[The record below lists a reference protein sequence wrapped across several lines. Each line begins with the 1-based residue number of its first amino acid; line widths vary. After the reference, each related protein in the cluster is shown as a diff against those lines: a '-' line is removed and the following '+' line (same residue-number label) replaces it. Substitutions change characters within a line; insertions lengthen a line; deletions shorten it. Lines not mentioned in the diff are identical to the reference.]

1 MAQHKNQDENKTP
14 ARPRRTAR
22 PFRTHAVRLTLAF
35 GILAAASAGARS
47 QPSTATPSGANS
59 SGGARVE
66 YRLNAGDVLEI
77 SIYGFAELRQRAMIE
92 LNDEVSLPPA
102 GRVRIAGMTI
112 AEAQAAIRR
121 LVTAR
126 PLRQRFPDGRD
137 SLIVI
142 AAEDVNVAIA
152 EYRPVYVMG
161 DVAKPGELAFRPG
174 LTARQAIALAGGFDI
189 MRYRLVNPFTESA
202 DLKGRQESLWTEMA
216 KARIEVARIRAELD
230 GNQNLDRS
238 ALNDIPLDAPF
249 LAEIFDTESKILER
263 RLASF
268 TKEQQYLKGLVRMGE
283 QRTRTLA
290 ASIDNEEQG
299 LQEDKK
305 GYSELLK
312 VDVRNSLPV
321 LRMMDIKRNQ
331 VASSSRVYQARAQFE
346 QAELTQAEAA
356 QSLQRLESDRRT
368 ALLKD
373 LQAASVRSNDLQV
386 QLSANG
392 EKLMYTSLL
401 KSRLVRGPGAK
412 PTIRVFRSGRS
423 AREKIDAVEDT
434 PLLPGDTIEI
444 ALKDEYSGEPG
455 HDPKV
460 ARNAKGLDPVSVL
473 ER

>member
-1 MAQHKNQDENKTP
+1 MPHNRNKTP
-14 ARPRRTAR
+14 ACPRRAAAR
-22 PFRTHAVRLTLAF
+22 PFRTHAARLMVAF
-35 GILAAASAGARS
+35 GIMAAASAGARA
-47 QPSTATPSGANS
+47 QPSAATPYSSNG

-126 PLRQRFPDGRD
+126 PLRQRFADGRD

-152 EYRPVYVMG
+152 EYRPVYVVG

-174 LTARQAIALAGGFDI
+174 LTVRQAIALAGGFDI

-202 DLKGRQESLWTEMA
+202 DLKGRQDSLWTEMA

-230 GNQNLDRS
+230 DNQNLDRG
-238 ALNDIPLDAPF
+238 ALNDIPLAATF

-268 TKEQQYLKGLVRMGE
+268 SKEQQYLKNLVRMGE

-299 LQEDKK
+299 LQEDRK

-346 QAELTQAEAA
+346 QAELGHAEAA
-356 QSLQRLESDRRT
+356 RTLERLESERRT

-373 LQAASVRSNDLQV
+373 LQAANVKSNDLQV
-386 QLSANG
+386 QLGANG
-392 EKLMYTSLL
+392 EKLMHTSLL

-412 PTIRVFRSGRS
+412 PIIQVFRSGRS
-423 AREKIDAVEDT
+423 TREKINAVEDT

-444 ALKDEYSGEPG
+444 ALKDEYSGEAG
-455 HDPKV
+455 QDPKV
-460 ARNAKGLDPVSVL
+460 ARSAKGLDPVPVL

>member
-1 MAQHKNQDENKTP
+1 MGQVGNKTP
-14 ARPRRTAR
+14 TLCRRAVAQQ
-22 PFRTHAVRLTLAF
+22 FRTHALRLAF
-35 GILAAASAGARS
+35 ALAIVAVASANALAQSR
-47 QPSTATPSGANS
+47 PATPSS
-59 SGGARVE
+59 SDDSGGARVE

-112 AEAQAAIRR
+112 AEAQSAIRK

-126 PLRQRFPDGRD
+126 PLRQRFADGRD

-174 LTARQAIALAGGFDI
+174 LTVRQAIALAGGFDI

-202 DLKGRQESLWTEMA
+202 DLKGRQDSLWTEMA
-216 KARIEVARIRAELD
+216 KVRVEIARIRAELD
-230 GNQNLDRS
+230 DNQNLDRS
-238 ALNDIPLDAPF
+238 ALSDIPLGAPF
-249 LAEIFDTESKILER
+249 LAEIFDTESKILGR

-268 TKEQQYLKGLVRMGE
+268 SKEQQYLKSLIHMGE

-331 VASSSRVYQARAQFE
+331 VTSSSRVYQARAQLE
-346 QAELTQAEAA
+346 QAELSQAEAA
-356 QSLQRLESDRRT
+356 RTLERVVSERRS

-373 LQAASVRSNDLQV
+373 LQAANVKANDLQV

-392 EKLMYTSLL
+392 EKLMHTSLL

-412 PTIRVFRSGRS
+412 PIIQVFRPGRS

-444 ALKDEYSGEPG
+444 ALKDEHSVEAGQ
-455 HDPKV
+455 DPKV
-460 ARNAKGLDPVSVL
+460 ARTAKGPDPVPVL

>member
-1 MAQHKNQDENKTP
+1 
-14 ARPRRTAR
+14 
-22 PFRTHAVRLTLAF
+22 VRLMFAV
-35 GILAAASAGARS
+35 AAIVVASAGALS
-47 QPSTATPSGANS
+47 QPSPATPPS
-59 SGGARVE
+59 SNGSSGARVE

-92 LNDEVSLPPA
+92 LNEEVSLPPA

-142 AAEDVNVAIA
+142 TAEDVNVAIA
-152 EYRPVYVMG
+152 EYRPVYVTG

-174 LTARQAIALAGGFDI
+174 LTVRQAIALAGGFDI
-189 MRYRLVNPFTESA
+189 MRYRMINPFTESA

-216 KARIEVARIRAELD
+216 KVRVEIARLRAELD
-230 GNQNLDRS
+230 DTPTLDRS
-238 ALNDIPLDAPF
+238 ALSDIPLGVPF
-249 LAEIFDTESKILER
+249 LAEIFETESKILER

-268 TKEQQYLKGLVRMGE
+268 SKEQEYLKNLVQMGE

-305 GYSELLK
+305 GYAELLK
-312 VDVRNSLPV
+312 VDVRSSLPV

-331 VASSSRVYQARAQFE
+331 VANSSRVYQARAQFE
-346 QAELTQAEAA
+346 QAELTRAEAA
-356 QSLQRLESDRRT
+356 QTLERLVGERRS

-373 LQAASVRSNDLQV
+373 LQTANVKSNDLQV

-392 EKLMYTSLL
+392 EKLMHTSLL

-412 PTIRVFRSGRS
+412 PIIQVFRAGRS
-423 AREKIDAVEDT
+423 TREKIDVAEDT
-434 PLLPGDTIEI
+434 ALLPGDTIEI
-444 ALKDEYSGEPG
+444 ALKDEYSGEAG
-455 HDPKV
+455 QDPKV
-460 ARNAKGLDPVSVL
+460 ARNGKGLDSVPVV

>member
-1 MAQHKNQDENKTP
+1 
-14 ARPRRTAR
+14 
-22 PFRTHAVRLTLAF
+22 
-35 GILAAASAGARS
+35 
-47 QPSTATPSGANS
+47 
-59 SGGARVE
+59 
-66 YRLNAGDVLEI
+66 
-77 SIYGFAELRQRAMIE
+77 
-92 LNDEVSLPPA
+92 
-102 GRVRIAGMTI
+102 
-112 AEAQAAIRR
+112 
-121 LVTAR
+121 
-126 PLRQRFPDGRD
+126 
-137 SLIVI
+137 
-142 AAEDVNVAIA
+142 
-152 EYRPVYVMG
+152 MG

-202 DLKGRQESLWTEMA
+202 DLKGRQDSLWTEMA

-230 GNQNLDRS
+230 DNPNLDRG
-238 ALNDIPLDAPF
+238 ALNDIPLGAPF
-249 LAEIFDTESKILER
+249 LTEIFDTESKILQR

-268 TKEQQYLKGLVRMGE
+268 SEEQQYLKNLVRMGE

-299 LQEDKK
+299 LQEDRK

-312 VDVRNSLPV
+312 VDVRNALPV

-356 QSLQRLESDRRT
+356 RTLERLISERRT

-373 LQAASVRSNDLQV
+373 LQAANVKSNDLQV
-386 QLSANG
+386 QLGANG
-392 EKLMYTSLL
+392 EKLMHTSLL

-412 PTIRVFRSGRS
+412 PIIQVFRSGRIT
-423 AREKIDAVEDT
+423 REKINAVEDT

-444 ALKDEYSGEPG
+444 ALKDEYSGEAG
-455 HDPKV
+455 QVPKV
-460 ARNAKGLDPVSVL
+460 ARSAKGLDPVPVL